1 MELKAGYKRT
11 EVGVISG
18 DWEVKELGDIGDIAT
33 GTPPPNNKNNYDEGY
48 FFAIRS
54 LQVVLDKDLAQF
66 TEVQPICLREQVKR
80 IANRFPD
87 DFMFQLTEIEADFMV
102 SHFAMPSKQRL
113 GEYFPYVITEQG
125 VSMLSSVNYKLN

>member
-1 MELKAGYKRT
+1 MELKAGYKQT
-11 EVGVISG
+11 EVGVIPG
-18 DWEVKELGDIGDIAT
+18 DWEVKELGDMGDIAT

-87 DFMFQLTEIEADFMV
+87 DFMYQLTEIEADFMV